1 MRLTVIGCSGSYPGP
16 DSPASCY
23 LVEADGIDD
32 TGRARTWRVL
42 LDLGNGALG
51 ELHNH
56 VDPREIDAV
65 LLTHLHADHFL
76 DLCGYYVL
84 RRYHPTGHQPRIPV
98 WGPEGTADRLARS
111 YDLPLDPGM
120 HEEFDFRRY
129 AEDPVELGPFS
140 IEAVEVV
147 HPVPAYSLR
156 VRAGGRLL
164 VYTGDC
170 GPCDGLD
177 RAAEGA
183 DLLLAEAAF
192 CEGDDNPEDLHL
204 TGVEVGRTALRA
216 GVDRVVLTHIPPW
229 HDKQI
234 ALRETRAVWSG
245 PVELAHTGATY
256 EI

>member
-1 MRLTVIGCSGSYPGP
+1 MKLTVIGCSGSYPGP

-23 LVEADGIDD
+23 LVEAMGVDASGE
-32 TGRARTWRVL
+32 ARTWRIL

-51 ELHNH
+51 ELHKH
-56 VDPREIDAV
+56 VDPRTIDAV
-65 LLTHLHADHFL
+65 FLTHLHADHFM

-84 RRYHPTGHQPRIPV
+84 RKYHPEGPQSQIPV
-98 WGPEGTADRLARS
+98 WGPAGAADRLARC

-120 HEEFDFRRY
+120 REEFDFRDHGPR
-129 AEDPVELGPFS
+129 PVQFGPFTV
-140 IEAVEVV
+140 EAVEVA

-156 VRAGGRLL
+156 VHADDRLL

-177 RAAEGA
+177 KAAQGA

-192 CEGDDNPEDLHL
+192 CDGDANPEGLHL
-204 TGVEVGRTALRA
+204 TGTEVAQTAIRA
-216 GVDRVVLTHIPPW
+216 GAGRLVLTHIPPW

-234 ALRETRAVWSG
+234 ALREARALWDG
-245 PVELAHTGATY
+245 PLDLARTGGTY
-256 EI
+256 EV